1 MTVIVKQMTISFYGS
16 EVHSLP
22 VPFSKEIM
30 KVKKSSNFGVDI
42 SRNSNAGQKKT
53 KSTQKKK
60 ESKNPKKL

>member
-1 MTVIVKQMTISFYGS
+1 
-16 EVHSLP
+16 
-22 VPFSKEIM
+22 M